1 MRKAGQARQMRLH
14 SETKQKMAEFGFELC
29 FRVAFIS
36 LLLSLA
42 SGKLSIICN
51 MERSES

>member
-1 MRKAGQARQMRLH
+1 MRKASQARH
-14 SETKQKMAEFGFELC
+14 TIASVTKQLKMAEFGFELY

-42 SGKLSIICN
+42 SGELSIF
-51 MERSES
+51 

>member
-14 SETKQKMAEFGFELC
+14 SVTEQKMAEFGFELY
-29 FRVAFIS
+29 FRVAFLS

-42 SGKLSIICN
+42 SGKLSIISN
-51 MERSES
+51 M

>member
-1 MRKAGQARQMRLH
+1 MRKVSQARRVRLH
-14 SETKQKMAEFGFELC
+14 SITRQNMAEFGSKLY

-42 SGKLSIICN
+42 SGELSVICN
-51 MERSES
+51 M